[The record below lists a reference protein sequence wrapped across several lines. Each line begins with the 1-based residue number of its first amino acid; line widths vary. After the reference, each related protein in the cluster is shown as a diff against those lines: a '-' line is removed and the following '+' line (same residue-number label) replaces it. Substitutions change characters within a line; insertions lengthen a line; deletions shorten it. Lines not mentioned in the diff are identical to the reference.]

1 MAGSTDDERAR
12 LRHAVQREMRRERD
26 ADAEPDPVERAG
38 EEHDRVRSAE
48 ERDGGAD
55 RD

>member
-12 LRHAVQREMRRERD
+12 LRDAVQREMQRDRD

-38 EEHDRVRSAE
+38 EEHDRMRSAE
-48 ERDGGAD
+48 ERDRPDD